1 MSIHRLTRKSQ
12 PNEPHDEGSAI
23 IQLWLLRL
31 LVPYGAHRKFITKH
45 GFDDDATAE
54 ALGLGHWVNA
64 DAESWDSAAEDAH
77 TRFKPELVHTELRRL
92 HRQAEANASA
102 SDLPPHLSAN
112 LEKLALL
119 VELGPVDV
127 SILAFAV
134 MIQRDKLFTQ
144 ASQWV
149 SNLTTNTLV
158 RVLSVVLDL
167 TEAHVRVAMSK
178 KGVLANT
185 GLLNCLSGTGYD
197 LEDKLELLSTD
208 FADQMQSAELD
219 PVQLLRASVM
229 LCPPPTLALADYPHI
244 EPSLRVALPYLR
256 HALEARKK
264 GVNLFIYG
272 TPGTGKTQLSRVL
285 AKALGCDLFQVSS
298 EDEDGDPIDGGQRL
312 RSFRAAQSMLAQRR
326 VVITFDEAADV
337 FEDGDQFFGRRSTA
351 QTRKAWVNRALEEN
365 QIPTLW
371 LSNSIDC
378 LDPAFI
384 RRFDMVIELG
394 IPPRQQRQRV
404 LQEACGDLLPSTAIH
419 RIAESEALAPA
430 VAARAASVVRSIQA
444 ELGPEESAQ
453 AVERLIGNTLQAQGH
468 AAIVRH
474 DPNRLPETYDPAFLH
489 ADADLPA
496 VADGLARS
504 GQGRLCLYGPP
515 GTGKTA
521 YARWLAERLGLP
533 LHVRRG
539 SDLMSK
545 WVGESEKQIA
555 SVFRQAEQ
563 DKALLLI
570 DEVDSFLQDRRQAQQ
585 SWEVTLVNEM
595 LTQIESFSGIFVAS
609 TNLMNGLEPA
619 ALRRFDLKVGFDYLK
634 PDQAWALLQRQCR
647 VLGLEVPQ
655 PEHRQSMDRMNKL
668 TPGDFAAVA
677 RQHRFRPVAS
687 VAMLVG
693 ALEGECALKPGGRAG
708 MGFV

>member
-1 MSIHRLTRKSQ
+1 MSIPRFLRKIQ
-12 PNEPHDEGSAI
+12 PNEAYDEAPAI
-23 IQLWLLRL
+23 IHLWLLRL
-31 LVPYGAHRKFITKH
+31 LVPYGAHRKFITQH
-45 GFDDDATAE
+45 GFEDDAMAK
-54 ALGLGHWVNA
+54 ALGLGHWVNT
-64 DAESWDSAAEDAH
+64 DAESWDSESEDAH
-77 TRFKPELVHTELRRL
+77 TRFKPGLVHTELRRL
-92 HRQAEANASA
+92 HREAEAKAIASA
-102 SDLPPHLSAN
+102 LPPNLLAN
-112 LEKLALL
+112 LDKLAVL
-119 VELGPVDV
+119 VGLSPVDV
-127 SILAFAV
+127 QLLAFVV
-134 MIQRDKLFTQ
+134 MMQREKLFNKARDWLT
-144 ASQWV
+144 
-149 SNLTTNTLV
+149 NLSTSTLV

-167 TEAHVRVAMSK
+167 TESQVRLALSK
-178 KGVLANT
+178 NGVLANT
-185 GLLNCLSGTGYD
+185 GLLSCLGSTGYD
-197 LEDKLELLSTD
+197 FTEKLELLSND
-208 FADQMQSAELD
+208 FADQMLSAEVD
-219 PVQLLRASVM
+219 PVQLLRASV
-229 LCPPPTLALADYPHI
+229 LFCPPPTLALGDYPHI

-256 HALEARKK
+256 HALETRGK

-272 TPGTGKTQLSRVL
+272 TPGTGKTELSRVL

-298 EDEDGDPIDGGQRL
+298 EDEDGDPIGGEHRL

-326 VVITFDEAADV
+326 VIVTFDEAADV
-337 FEDGDQFFGRRSTA
+337 FEDGDQLFGRRSTA

-394 IPPRQQRQRV
+394 IPPRQQRQRM
-404 LQEACGDLLPSTAIH
+404 LQEACGDLLSPPAIQ

-430 VAARAASVVRSIQA
+430 VAARAASVVRSIQT
-444 ELGPEESAQ
+444 ELGAEESAQ
-453 AVERLIGNTLQAQGH
+453 AVERLIGSTLQAQGH

-474 DPNRLPETYDPAFLH
+474 DPNRLPDTYDPAFLH
-489 ADADLPA
+489 ANADLPA
-496 VADGLARS
+496 VAEGLARS

-521 YARWLAERLGLP
+521 YARWLAERLGVP
-533 LHVRRG
+533 LHTRRG

-570 DEVDSFLQDRRQAQQ
+570 DEVDGFLQDRRQAQQ

-595 LTQIESFSGIFVAS
+595 LTQMESFSGIFVAS
-609 TNLMNGLEPA
+609 TNLMDGLEPA
-619 ALRRFDLKVGFDYLK
+619 ALRRFDLKVGFDFLK

-647 VLGLEVPQ
+647 VLGLEAPE
-655 PEHRQSMDRMNKL
+655 PEHRQPLDRLSKL

-677 RQHRFRPVAS
+677 RQHRFRPVES
-687 VAMLVG
+687 VTMLVN
-693 ALEGECALKPGGRAG
+693 ALGGECALKQGGRAG